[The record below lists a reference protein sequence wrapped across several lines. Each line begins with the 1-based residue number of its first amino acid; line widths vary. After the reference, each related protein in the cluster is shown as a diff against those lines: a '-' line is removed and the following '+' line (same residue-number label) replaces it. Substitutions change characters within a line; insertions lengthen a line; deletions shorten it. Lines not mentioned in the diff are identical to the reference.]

1 MALREK
7 IEMLGN
13 WIFRWRS
20 YLPLLILPI
29 LLIALRDSQ
38 HSKQIAEDLESNFFE
53 GFFMAISFAGLA
65 VRCITVGYV
74 PEGTSGRT
82 TRGQE
87 AKMLNTTGMY
97 SIIRHPLYFGNFVIF
112 LGITLFV
119 EVWWFTMICILVFFL
134 YYGLIMFAEEEF
146 LKRKFGNS
154 YLEWAKKTPA
164 FLPKFWN
171 WQQPSLPF
179 SFKTVLKREYT
190 GFFVIISSFVLLETI
205 GEIFTEGK
213 LQLDLEWS
221 VLFMI
226 GLIVYLTLRTLKKR
240 TKILDVEGR

>member
-7 IEMLGN
+7 IENLGN
-13 WIFRWRS
+13 WLFRWRS

-29 LLIALRDSQ
+29 LFIALRDSQ
-38 HSKQIAEDLESNFFE
+38 HSKQVAEDLESNFYE

-65 VRCITVGYV
+65 VCCITVGYV

-87 AKMLNTTGMY
+87 AKTLNTTGMY
-97 SIIRHPLYFGNFVIF
+97 SIMRHPLYFGNFVIF

-119 EVWWFTMICILVFFL
+119 EVWWFTMITILVFFL
-134 YYGLIMFAEEEF
+134 YYGLIIFAEEEF
-146 LKRKFGNS
+146 LQRKFGNLYS
-154 YLEWAKKTPA
+154 EWSKKSPA
-164 FLPKFWN
+164 FLPKLKN

-190 GFFVIISSFVLLETI
+190 GFFVIISSFVFLETV
-205 GEIFTEGK
+205 GEIFAEGK

-221 VLFMI
+221 ILFII
-226 GLIVYLTLRTLKKR
+226 GLITYLTLRTLKKR